1 MMSTNQERN
10 INLEFSRVK
19 LLGYYEDS
27 LNSKITEVEFQNEA
41 KELYK
46 LFSKSFHSVQCI
58 KSIDTD
64 FRNILLDS
72 ELIFKNTHGKL
83 ISFSE
88 KEKCVKISNVI
99 YNSHRIIRVSQGYQ
113 FYFTPGE
120 PYSLPTHSTELYD
133 TKCEIKKI
141 QANIKDIV
149 YIDGYYYYK
158 LVYAGL
164 ESLVKLLPFE
174 LQIIDSIRKKNTL
187 DCVYLGLDND
197 GNPRLIQDRDSY
209 IDELFEKDTVQY
221 FSYINSAYDIKG
233 DTSVEYH
240 WVRDSYGL
248 KHRFY
253 GELSEEEKVYG
264 NQLELYIKR
273 IDPRTKKLSLAFYNP
288 NLDKGT
294 KEWYSAERI
303 FTEIND
309 IENKELFFD
318 CYFSENQHKS
328 KLVRDLV
335 GQYYGKSNLWLFTY
349 LNVLDNEM
357 VGLCIK
363 KHKIEELAIVSQIM
377 IKLQEWI
384 VEKSTFLDLFT
395 SETKDD
401 IILKSSSQ
409 IKKYQRMLLA
419 IDIVKEGRQG
429 EYINNIAS
437 SIQKSGR
444 IVIKRDERI
453 EVLIY
458 ILKVNPEYIIQD
470 IESTSNI
477 IRALLLLKDG
487 ILKYHIDS
495 IINLLNYYIE
505 YNTRIIRKTTLRT
518 NDIDTSKILIIKEI
532 LSLLG
537 FKILILQT
545 EKWCDELRCREAKA
559 RFFRFLSF
567 ICKESMQTMMLEAAI
582 DALVGVIND
591 KEIFTWEN
599 VTSIDP
605 INLANLTA
613 NAAVLDSNLEN
624 DYYYC
629 TGKSG
634 VLSLDPTGFTIIP
647 YKQSMTALLSNIY
660 LDDVNIIHNLESLPL
675 KLGSMFNFK
684 KIEIE
689 DDPIEQYLLWDYV
702 TRHPNNLVE
711 TDKPLPSVGDSV
723 RVIVKEQTQSDKL
736 KHMIFVTVID
746 KNYRSVDGIIMI
758 KEVSSKWIDDVRTIF
773 KSGDI
778 FYAKVCRVENGKYN
792 FSIKNDADK
801 NATISSTAADD
812 ARCLVINKK
821 VHNDKDLLPKD
832 FIQELILLVDM
843 RIRKE
848 DNMKDKLTLTGYAF
862 CLSALV
868 GDPKSYYYDFMLRYY
883 ACINKF
889 LTGNYQE
896 LSIPFSK
903 DIDKYFKS
911 LSGKLHLVELLSMTE
926 NNKLE
931 GINSLLKLA
940 ASEEDNDIKK
950 IASMLL
956 TYIYAQRANLSNN
969 TLITIKSEIDKF
981 ISNHEDFDLSS
992 LDESHRDNTSD
1003 NDEILLDN
1011 ADITVTQSNDVG
1023 LGSEINE
1030 NCNENVLS
1038 NSYQETTVL
1047 QGSFLPLKLG
1057 IFDDNSVIIEEYKSG
1072 YHIEGALFEFS
1083 IREYAKNG
1091 NILIVNNNAG
1101 ISKISISCLQ
1111 SYKINK
1117 PIKNCINP
1125 YKLSNYFIVAE
1136 ECIIGLIITTANGRF
1151 VEMWN
1156 TTSLEN
1162 SNINDIKY
1170 TKSQCSCIL
1179 RHQAFILPIDNQ
1191 ICGIEQYINKSII
1204 DSSISK
1210 TIVESLETY
1219 GVFIKD

>member
-1 MMSTNQERN
+1 MSTNQEKN
-10 INLEFSRVK
+10 LNLEFSRVK
-19 LLGYYEDS
+19 LLGYYEDN
-27 LNSKITEVEFQNEA
+27 LNSRITEIEFPDEA
-41 KELYK
+41 EELYQ
-46 LFSKSFHSVQCI
+46 LFSKSFNSIQCI
-58 KSIDTD
+58 KSIDSD
-64 FRNILLDS
+64 FRNILLGS

-99 YNSHRIIRVSQGYQ
+99 YNSHRIIRVSWDYQ

-120 PYSLPTHSTELYD
+120 PYSPPNNGAEHYD
-133 TKCEIKKI
+133 TKREIKKVK
-141 QANIKDIV
+141 ATIKDIV
-149 YIDGYYYYK
+149 YIDGYYYYQ
-158 LVYAGL
+158 LIYAGL
-164 ESLVKLLPFE
+164 ESLVKLFPFE
-174 LQIIDSIRKKNTL
+174 LQIIDSIRKRSTL

-197 GNPRLIQDRDSY
+197 GNPKLMQDRDSY

-233 DTSVEYH
+233 NTPIEYH

-253 GELSEEEKVYG
+253 GELSEEKKVYG
-264 NQLELYIKR
+264 NQLELYIRR
-273 IDPRTKKLSLAFYNP
+273 IDPRTKKLSLTFYNP
-288 NLDKGT
+288 NLDKDV

-318 CYFSENQHKS
+318 CYFSEDQHKS

-335 GQYYGKSNLWLFTY
+335 GQYSGKSNLWLFTY
-349 LNVLDNEM
+349 LNVLDNEL
-357 VGLCIK
+357 VGVCIRK
-363 KHKIEELAIVSQIM
+363 RKIEELAIVSQIM
-377 IKLQEWI
+377 IKLQEWM

-401 IILKSSSQ
+401 IILKSTSQ
-409 IKKYQRMLLA
+409 IRKYQRMLLA
-419 IDIVKEGRQG
+419 IDIVKKGRQSD
-429 EYINNIAS
+429 YINNIVS

-444 IVIKRDERI
+444 KAIRRDERI
-453 EVLIY
+453 EILTY

-477 IRALLLLKDG
+477 IRALLSLEDD
-487 ILKYHIDS
+487 ILKYQIDG

-505 YNTRIIRKTTLRT
+505 YNTRIIRKTTVRT

-537 FKILILQT
+537 LKILILQT
-545 EKWCDELRCREAKA
+545 EKWHDELQGREAKA

-567 ICKESMQTMMLEAAI
+567 ICKESMQATILEAAI
-582 DALVGVIND
+582 NALVGVIND

-599 VTSIDP
+599 VTRINP

-613 NAAVLDSNLEN
+613 NAAVLDCNLEN
-624 DYYYC
+624 DYHYC

-634 VLSLDPTGFTIIP
+634 ALSLDPTGFTIIP
-647 YKQSMTALLSNIY
+647 YKQSMTALLSNVY
-660 LDDVNIIHNLESLPL
+660 LYDVNIIHNLESLPL

-702 TRHPNNLVE
+702 TRHPNNLME
-711 TDKPLPSVGDSV
+711 ADKPLPSVGDSV
-723 RVIVKEQTQSDKL
+723 KVIVKEQTQPDKL

-758 KEVSSKWIDDVRTIF
+758 KEVSSKWIDDARTIF
-773 KSGDI
+773 KPGDI
-778 FYAKVCRVENGKYN
+778 LYAKVCKVENEKYN
-792 FSIKNDADK
+792 FSIKNEADK

-821 VHNDKDLLPKD
+821 EHNDNNLLPKG

-848 DNMKDKLTLTGYAF
+848 DNMKEKLTLIGYAF
-862 CLSALV
+862 CLSVLV

-889 LTGNYQE
+889 LTGNYQDV
-896 LSIPFSK
+896 SITFSK
-903 DIDKYFKS
+903 DIGKYFKS
-911 LSGKLHLVELLSMTE
+911 LSSKLHLAELMTMAE

-931 GINSLLKLA
+931 SINSLSKLA
-940 ASEEDNDIKK
+940 ASEEDNDVMK
-950 IASMLL
+950 ITSMLL

-969 TLITIKSEIDKF
+969 ALITIKSEINKF
-981 ISNHEDFDLSS
+981 ISNHEELDLSS
-992 LDESHRDNTSD
+992 LDEFHRCNTSD
-1003 NDEILLDN
+1003 NDDVLLDD
-1011 ADITVTQSNDVG
+1011 DIIVIQSNNVDS
-1023 LGSEINE
+1023 GSENNE
-1030 NCNENVLS
+1030 NCNASVLS
-1038 NSYQETTVL
+1038 NCDKETTDL
-1047 QGSFLPLKLG
+1047 QGSFLPLNLG
-1057 IFDDNSVIIEEYKSG
+1057 IFDDNSVIIGEYNSE
-1072 YHIEGALFEFS
+1072 YHLEGAIFEFS
-1083 IREYAKNG
+1083 IKEYARNG
-1091 NILIVNNNAG
+1091 SILIVNNNAG
-1101 ISKISISCLQ
+1101 ISKIPISSLQ
-1111 SYKINK
+1111 SYTINK

-1125 YKLSNYFIVAE
+1125 YKLSNHFIVAE
-1136 ECIIGLIITTANGRF
+1136 ECIIGLIITTDSGKF
-1151 VEMWN
+1151 IEMWN
-1156 TTSLEN
+1156 TASLED

-1170 TKSQCSCIL
+1170 TKSQCDCIL
-1179 RHQAFILPIDNQ
+1179 RHQAFILPSDNQ
-1191 ICGIEQYINKSII
+1191 ICGIEQYTNKSTIA
-1204 DSSISK
+1204 SSISE
-1210 TIVESLETY
+1210 TIVESLESY
-1219 GVFIKD
+1219 GIFIKD